1 MPRSTAAP
9 QQKIVR
15 MTYRDPR
22 YAGPGLKV
30 GDDEWWEEIGPVGND
45 EHLLQLA
52 HGAVENYTA
61 AWLVYFTTGQL
72 SGLWKPPTI
81 VQALGLD
88 YQPRRGRTITWQCE
102 GMALIEAEALTE
114 TLGDAAEVIV
124 TDYRVEGARVMRL
137 NSESAQRAA
146 RWCQEYERRQEASGR
161 HDRPPDMS
169 DYTRRVQREVRGL
182 AVSTNQAKRAVP
194 AGEDDPF
201 PTGDEGTLAWYRRAM
216 FAQSETAS

>member
-30 GDDEWWEEIGPVGND
+30 GDEWWEEIGPVGND
-45 EHLLQLA
+45 QHLLKLA

-61 AWLVYFTTGQL
+61 AWLVYFTTGHL
-72 SGLWKPPTI
+72 PGLWKPPTI
-81 VQALGLD
+81 VQALGLE

-114 TLGDAAEVIV
+114 TLGDAAETIV

-137 NSESAQRAA
+137 NSASAQRAA
-146 RWCQEYERRQEASGR
+146 RWCQEYERRQDASGR

-169 DYTRRVQREVRGL
+169 DYTARVQREVR
-182 AVSTNQAKRAVP
+182 STHQGKGSRHAVP
-194 AGEDDPF
+194 VPAEDDF
-201 PTGDEGTLAWYRRAM
+201 PTGEAGTLAWYRRAM
-216 FAQSETAS
+216 FSEPSETAS